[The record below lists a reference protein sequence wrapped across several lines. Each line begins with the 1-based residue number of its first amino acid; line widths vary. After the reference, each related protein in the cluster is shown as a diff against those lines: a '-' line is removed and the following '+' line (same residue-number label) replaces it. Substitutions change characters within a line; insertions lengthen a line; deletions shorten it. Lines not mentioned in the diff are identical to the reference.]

1 MGDREEGVPED
12 AHISGDSVDSVDC
25 GPLTQWEK
33 QPRKEGE
40 KLSFSHVLLEQLISR
55 SGEMFSSH
63 WDVGIWRKVRFWAWP
78 WGCFQHILVMKA
90 WVGVIFLLQF

>member
-1 MGDREEGVPED
+1 MVAGWERDQEGNFIRAGGQLNIMGDREEGVPED

-40 KLSFSHVLLEQLISR
+40 KLSFSHVLLERLISR

-63 WDVGIWRKVRFWAWP
+63 
-78 WGCFQHILVMKA
+78 
-90 WVGVIFLLQF
+90 

>member
-1 MGDREEGVPED
+1 MVAGWERDQEGNFIRAGGQLNIMGDREEGVPED

-25 GPLTQWEK
+25 SPLTQWEK

-63 WDVGIWRKVRFWAWP
+63 
-78 WGCFQHILVMKA
+78 
-90 WVGVIFLLQF
+90 